1 MLGFYGGNL
10 QPHDKIAPLLK
21 AATASFGITALNELQ
36 ELYNGKSIAE
46 DGAFA
51 LEVLKY
57 INNKID
63 SGEIYLF
70 QIYSK
75 DFSEYSKGTPN
86 MHTLY
91 FKMLFDERNLAN
103 VVYKLNGEAEMFYR
117 FPSIKKDEMVIHPK
131 GEPVKNKRANNEK
144 AYSKFDYIYS
154 VSKSGMEKFAERG
167 GFGVNLVTAW
177 QSDSETDRLR
187 CLSLFYSVLAHITA
201 VDNACYADR
210 KKYRIIEPAVEYLK
224 QHIFDIDLKVD
235 NLPELCGI
243 SGTYFRK
250 IFQSEFGMTPQ
261 KYIINRRLSCA
272 RSILESGDFAT
283 VTEVA
288 AAVGY
293 ADPLYFSQS
302 FHKKYGFPPSQYRR
316 IL

>member
-1 MLGFYGGNL
+1 MFVNIENIQLISCCLGISAVCKKVTIRKTNLIAVWFTGPVEYVFEDREVSVRGGEMIFVP
-10 QPHDKIAPLLK
+10 QGTSYTVRSPA
-21 AATASFGITALNELQ
+21 G
-36 ELYNGKSIAE
+36 AE
-46 DGAFA
+46 HRG
-51 LEVLKY
+51 
-57 INNKID
+57 
-63 SGEIYLF
+63 IYLWF
-70 QIYSK
+70 RAEVFNRK
-75 DFSEYSKGTPN
+75 PK
-86 MHTLY
+86 
-91 FKMLFDERNLAN
+91 
-103 VVYKLNGEAEMFYR
+103 VY
-117 FPSIKKDEMVIHPK
+117 P
-131 GEPVKNKRANNEK
+131 
-144 AYSKFDYIYS
+144 
-154 VSKSGMEKFAERG
+154 MEKFAERG